1 MREKRGL
8 KRDAGR
14 SSALRLAAVIGSR
27 NVLETLPC
35 ANWSIIGKAALVE
48 KPLAKFHAY
57 VHRPAI
63 KGQGV
68 QT

>member
-1 MREKRGL
+1 
-8 KRDAGR
+8 
-14 SSALRLAAVIGSR
+14 VIGSR